1 MTLCL
6 SNNEESHQV
15 HSRMDLLSNKFAI
28 SINEALFMG
37 LASLMVFILLVLDK
51 KLLVLDKKQSKEL
64 IRFEEW
70 YFEQQQL

>member
-1 MTLCL
+1 
-6 SNNEESHQV
+6 
-15 HSRMDLLSNKFAI
+15 
-28 SINEALFMG
+28 MG

-51 KLLVLDKKQSKEL
+51 KLLVLDRQQSKEL

>member
-1 MTLCL
+1 
-6 SNNEESHQV
+6 
-15 HSRMDLLSNKFAI
+15 
-28 SINEALFMG
+28 MG

-51 KLLVLDKKQSKEL
+51 QQSKER